1 MNAILLIIFPFIWLV
16 ILLTIYAL
24 FREKQKN
31 INVKLLVLY
40 VLFMGMLGPVGEVFV
55 GTLYNLAFGQP
66 LWQYKVLPTHHAYTS
81 LYAPVI
87 WGVSG
92 AYLYYI
98 HEHIR
103 LFKQKSKWLQATI
116 RMFETIFFEATL
128 NVSFWIL
135 TGSLIFYYLPA
146 DLWHVTSI
154 QTLPFYFIL
163 SLIVMKSMKRLRKDP
178 VYYSALFGLLTLV
191 VVYLAN

>member
-1 MNAILLIIFPFIWLV
+1 
-16 ILLTIYAL
+16 
-24 FREKQKN
+24 
-31 INVKLLVLY
+31 
-40 VLFMGMLGPVGEVFV
+40 MGMLGPVGEVFV

-98 HEHIR
+98 HEHLR
-103 LFKQKSKWLQATI
+103 LFKQKSKWFQAA
-116 RMFETIFFEATL
+116 MCMLETIIFEAML
-128 NVSFWIL
+128 NLSFWLI
-135 TGSLIFYYLPA
+135 TGGLIFYYSPA

-154 QTLPFYFIL
+154 QTLPFYYIL
-163 SLIVMKSMKRLRKDP
+163 GLIVLKSTKRLRKDP
-178 VYYSALFGLLTLV
+178 AYYSALFGFLTLV
-191 VVYLAN
+191 VVYMAT